1 MVALRLWA
9 LLAQLLALAAL
20 SIGRSST
27 GDSVLVVLDPSLK
40 QEDYSLF
47 FNGLKSMLH
56 IHA

>member
-9 LLAQLLALAAL
+9 LLAQLLALTAL
-20 SIGRSST
+20 AIGRSST

-47 FNGLKSMLH
+47 FSGLKSMLH